1 MNELKKYLERTK
13 SNKDFVKSSDK
24 DKPNQDFVKSSDKDK
39 PNQDFVKNKKSN
51 KFLFIILI
59 FLFIILTILS
69 FIYFSQEI
77 LFKKDKQELQ
87 VLDKVE
93 QLLDNENY
101 LKTQINKLAE
111 SNTTLRKEIEE
122 LWEFNNNINENM
134 NLVFMFENI
143 FANNYEKDIDDINVN
158 IEKNFNNY
166 VRGTAVIDSEV
177 FIFLAV
183 KYDEDWEI
191 VFEDKESIKCEI
203 IKDYNFPEN
212 MINDCL

>member
-13 SNKDFVKSSDK
+13 SNQDFIKPSDK
-24 DKPNQDFVKSSDKDK
+24 DKSNQV
-39 PNQDFVKNKKSN
+39 PIKNKKSN

-59 FLFIILTILS
+59 FLFIILIILS
-69 FIYFSQEI
+69 LVYFSQEI
-77 LFKKDKQELQ
+77 LFKKDKQEQQ
-87 VLDKVE
+87 VLEKME
-93 QLLDNENY
+93 QLIGNEDY

-111 SNTTLRKEIEE
+111 SNTTLKKEIEE

-134 NLVFMFENI
+134 NLVFIFENI
-143 FANNYEKDIDDINVN
+143 FAANYEKDIDGINVD

-166 VRGTAVIDSEV
+166 VRGTATMDDEV

-183 KYDEDWEI
+183 KDDEDWEV